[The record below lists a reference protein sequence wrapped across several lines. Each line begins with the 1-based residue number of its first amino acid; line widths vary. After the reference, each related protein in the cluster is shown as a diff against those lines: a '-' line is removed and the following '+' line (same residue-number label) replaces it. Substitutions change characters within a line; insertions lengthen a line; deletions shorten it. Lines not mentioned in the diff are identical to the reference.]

1 MTWKNVYII
10 CASRKCPNSGT
21 IAQENN
27 IWAIGRITR
36 LLEGIDIDIDTGE
49 TNCRPFFGLHHT
61 LYPCEVYT
69 FPFTFDWPKSSMVC
83 VDLSNFEYTYIYV
96 YK

>member
-1 MTWKNVYII
+1 MEKCLLII

-36 LLEGIDIDIDTGE
+36 LLGGINIDIDTDE
-49 TNCRPFFGLHHT
+49 TNCRPFFGLNHT
-61 LYPCEVYT
+61 LYPCEVST
-69 FPFTFDWPKSSMVC
+69 FPFTFDWAKFSMVC
-83 VDLSNFEYTYIYV
+83 VDLSNFECTY
-96 YK
+96 K